1 MRRSARFAGLALTAV
16 AFLAACGSDNKSAS
30 VETTAPAAQALAP
43 EPTTTAP
50 ANFGG
55 TVAVKS
61 NATDLGPVLAGP
73 DGRTLYGFIN
83 DVNATSTCYGTC
95 AEAWPPVIV
104 QPNWTVGPGLDNGVF
119 STVIRD
125 DGHEQLVAGKFP
137 LYYFSGDSA
146 PGDLNGRGSGDV
158 WFAMNT
164 SARLIQNA
172 PAPAT
177 TTAPTTAPAKAPAT
191 TAPPAAAAG
200 ASVKLA
206 KSGLGDILV
215 DADGRTLYA
224 FLKDVDGKPT
234 CQDACAKAW
243 PAALVSGKAVA
254 GEGIDANIITTVA
267 TPDGKTQLKAG
278 KWPLYRFSGDAAAGD
293 TNGQGSGGNWF
304 VVGKDGKP
312 IK

>member
-1 MRRSARFAGLALTAV
+1 MRRPARLAALALTAA

-30 VETTAPAAQALAP
+30 VATTAPAAPAAAP
-43 EPTTTAP
+43 APPTTAP

-73 DGRTLYGFIN
+73 DGRTLYGFTN
-83 DVNATSTCYGTC
+83 DVNAISTCYGTC

-137 LYYFSGDSA
+137 LYFFSGDSA
-146 PGDLNGRGSGDV
+146 PGDHNGQGSGDV

-164 SARLIQNA
+164 SARLVQDTAA
-172 PAPAT
+172 PASST
-177 TTAPTTAPAKAPAT
+177 TTAKAPAAPAT
-191 TAPPAAAAG
+191 TAAPGAAG

-206 KSGLGDILV
+206 KTALGDV
-215 DADGRTLYA
+215 MTDADGHTLYA

-243 PAALVSGKAVA
+243 PPALVSGKAVA
-254 GEGIDANIITTVA
+254 GDGIDANVVTTVA

-304 VVGKDGKP
+304 VVGEDGKP